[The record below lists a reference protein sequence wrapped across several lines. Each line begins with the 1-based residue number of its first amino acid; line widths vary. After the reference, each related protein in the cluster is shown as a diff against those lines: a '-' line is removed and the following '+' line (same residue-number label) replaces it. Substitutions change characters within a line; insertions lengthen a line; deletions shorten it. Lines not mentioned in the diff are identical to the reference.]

1 MTENK
6 TDLKY
11 LPEGY
16 ELDIIKPNR
25 NNLDISVNFIKVLE
39 KEVES
44 LHNLKDNNNT
54 KDNLKNNDNTIG
66 DTKNKAIIDD
76 LIEDISNVYI
86 KSAKKTLKY
95 NYK

>member
-25 NNLDISVNFIKVLE
+25 NNLDISANFIKVLE

-76 LIEDISNVYI
+76 LIEDISNV
-86 KSAKKTLKY
+86 
-95 NYK
+95 